1 MIGKISTGKSFRGCL
16 NYLHEG
22 RLQQNKAL
30 QEIEQ
35 EKKQTQVI
43 CYNQCFGNKKE
54 LIQQFN
60 EVRHLNSKLSKPV
73 LHASLSFAHSD
84 QLSNQD
90 KVDIAKQMAKDFG
103 FENNQYVVIEH
114 GDRQHQHLHV
124 VANRIGYD
132 TKTVSDSNN
141 YKRMANFCRSIEKEH
156 KLEQVLSPG
165 KFLSKEQRMIP
176 RQDIRK
182 EALKEAIAKFL
193 KQSTGLKE
201 FQNKIIAKG
210 YAIELGRGIA
220 FIDAQAVRFKGSEV
234 GFALLKI
241 EKQLEQNR
249 RIQQEQQHKPGLE
262 EQLRETLKQSQG
274 QKEEQL
280 KKQQKEQKKQQG
292 IKQSGGIS
300 L

>member
-22 RLQQNKAL
+22 RLQQGKAL
-30 QEIEQ
+30 QDIEE
-35 EKKQTQVI
+35 EKKQAQVI

-60 EVRHLNSKLSKPV
+60 EVRYLNPKLSKPV
-73 LHASLSFAHSD
+73 LHASLSFTHSD

-90 KVDIAKQMAKDFG
+90 KIDIGKQMAKDFG

-114 GDRQHQHLHV
+114 SDRQHQHLHI
-124 VANRIGYD
+124 VANRVGYD
-132 TKTVSDSNN
+132 AKTVSDSNN
-141 YKRMANFCRSIEKEH
+141 YKRMANFCRSMERKH
-156 KLEQVLSPG
+156 QLEQVLSPRR
-165 KFLSKEQRMIP
+165 FLSKEERMLP

-193 KQSTGLKE
+193 KQSTTMKE
-201 FQNKIIAKG
+201 FQNKITAKG
-210 YAIELGRGIA
+210 YEVELGRGIA
-220 FIDAQAVRFKGSEV
+220 FTDAQAVRFKGSQV
-234 GFALLKI
+234 GYPLLKI
-241 EKQLEQNR
+241 EKQLAQNR
-249 RIQQEQQHKPGLE
+249 QMQQEEQQKPSLAQ
-262 EQLRETLKQSQG
+262 QLRETILRS

-280 KKQQKEQKKQQG
+280 KKQQEDKQE
-292 IKQSGGIS
+292 IKQSGGFR

>member
-16 NYLHEG
+16 NYLYEG

-35 EKKQTQVI
+35 EKKQAQVI

-60 EVRHLNSKLSKPV
+60 EVRYLNPKLSKPV

-90 KVDIAKQMAKDFG
+90 KIDIGKQMAKDFG

-114 GDRQHQHLHV
+114 ADRQHQHLHI
-124 VANRIGYD
+124 VANRVGYD
-132 TKTVSDSNN
+132 AKTVSDSNN
-141 YKRMANFCRSIEKEH
+141 YKRIANFCRGIEKKH
-156 KLEQVLSPG
+156 QLEQVLSPRR
-165 KFLSKEQRMIP
+165 FLSKEERMLP

-193 KQSTGLKE
+193 KQSTTMKE
-201 FQNKIIAKG
+201 FQNKITAKG
-210 YAIELGRGIA
+210 YEIELGRGIA
-220 FIDAQAVRFKGSEV
+220 FTDAQAVKFKGSQV
-234 GFALLKI
+234 GYPLLKI
-241 EKQLEQNR
+241 EKQLVQNR
-249 RIQQEQQHKPGLE
+249 QMQQEEQQRPSLAQ
-262 EQLRETLKQSQG
+262 QLRETILRS

-280 KKQQKEQKKQQG
+280 KKQQEDKQEV
-292 IKQSGGIS
+292 KQSGGFR

>member
-22 RLQQNKAL
+22 RLQQSKAL

-35 EKKQTQVI
+35 EKKQAQVI

-60 EVRHLNSKLSKPV
+60 EVRYLNPKLSKPV

-90 KVDIAKQMAKDFG
+90 KIDIGKQMAKDFG

-114 GDRQHQHLHV
+114 SDRQHQHLHI
-124 VANRIGYD
+124 VANRVGYD
-132 TKTVSDSNN
+132 AKTVSDSNN
-141 YKRMANFCRSIEKEH
+141 YKRMANFCRTMERKH
-156 KLEQVLSPG
+156 QLEQVLSPR
-165 KFLSKEQRMIP
+165 KFLSKEERILP

-193 KQSTGLKE
+193 KQSTTMKE
-201 FQNKIIAKG
+201 FQNKITAKG
-210 YAIELGRGIA
+210 YEVELGRGIA
-220 FIDAQAVRFKGSEV
+220 FTDAQAVRFKGSQV
-234 GFALLKI
+234 GYPLLKI
-241 EKQLEQNR
+241 EKQLAQNR
-249 RIQQEQQHKPGLE
+249 QMQQEEQQKPSLAQ
-262 EQLRETLKQSQG
+262 QLRETILRS

-280 KKQQKEQKKQQG
+280 KKQQEDKQE
-292 IKQSGGIS
+292 IKQSGGFR

>member
-22 RLQQNKAL
+22 RLQQSKAL

-35 EKKQTQVI
+35 EKKQAQVI
-43 CYNQCFGNKKE
+43 WYNQCFGNKKE

-60 EVRHLNSKLSKPV
+60 EVRYLNPKLSKPV

-90 KVDIAKQMAKDFG
+90 KIDIGKQMAKDFG

-114 GDRQHQHLHV
+114 GDRQHQHLHI
-124 VANRIGYD
+124 VANRVGYD
-132 TKTVSDSNN
+132 AKTVSDSNN
-141 YKRMANFCRSIEKEH
+141 YKRIANFCRSIEKKH
-156 KLEQVLSPG
+156 QLEQVLSPR
-165 KFLSKEQRMIP
+165 KFLSKEERMLP

-193 KQSTGLKE
+193 KQSTTMKE
-201 FQNKIIAKG
+201 FQNKITAKG
-210 YAIELGRGIA
+210 YEIELGRGIA
-220 FIDAQAVRFKGSEV
+220 FTDAQAVRFKGSQV
-234 GFALLKI
+234 GYPLLKI
-241 EKQLEQNR
+241 EKQLAQNR
-249 RIQQEQQHKPGLE
+249 QQQQEQEQQPSMAQKLRE
-262 EQLRETLKQSQG
+262 VIQQQRQQEQLK
-274 QKEEQL
+274 QKEEE
-280 KKQQKEQKKQQG
+280 QQ
-292 IKQSGGIS
+292 IKQSGGFR

>member
-22 RLQQNKAL
+22 RLQQSKAL

-35 EKKQTQVI
+35 EKKQAQVI

-60 EVRHLNSKLSKPV
+60 EVRYLNPKLSKPV

-90 KVDIAKQMAKDFG
+90 KIDIGKQMAKDFG

-114 GDRQHQHLHV
+114 SDRQHQHLHI
-124 VANRIGYD
+124 VANRVGYD
-132 TKTVSDSNN
+132 AKTVSDSNN
-141 YKRMANFCRSIEKEH
+141 YKRMANFCRTMERKH
-156 KLEQVLSPG
+156 QLEQVLSPR
-165 KFLSKEQRMIP
+165 KFLSKEEKMLP

-193 KQSTGLKE
+193 KQSTTMKE
-201 FQNKIIAKG
+201 FQNKITAKG
-210 YAIELGRGIA
+210 YEVELGRGIA
-220 FIDAQAVRFKGSEV
+220 FTDAQAVRFKGSQV
-234 GFALLKI
+234 GYPLLKI
-241 EKQLEQNR
+241 EQQLAQNR
-249 RIQQEQQHKPGLE
+249 QMQQEEQQKPSLAQ
-262 EQLRETLKQSQG
+262 QLRETILRS

-280 KKQQKEQKKQQG
+280 KKQQEDKQE
-292 IKQSGGIS
+292 IKQSGGFR

>member
-22 RLQQNKAL
+22 RLQQSKAL

-35 EKKQTQVI
+35 EKKQAQVI

-60 EVRHLNSKLSKPV
+60 EVRYLNPKLSKPV

-90 KVDIAKQMAKDFG
+90 KIDIGKQMAKDFG

-114 GDRQHQHLHV
+114 SDRQHQHLHI
-124 VANRIGYD
+124 VANRVGYD
-132 TKTVSDSNN
+132 AKTVSDSNN
-141 YKRMANFCRSIEKEH
+141 YKRMANFCRTMERKH
-156 KLEQVLSPG
+156 QLEQVLSPR
-165 KFLSKEQRMIP
+165 KFLSKEERILP

-193 KQSTGLKE
+193 KQSTTIKE
-201 FQNKIIAKG
+201 FQNKITAKG
-210 YAIELGRGIA
+210 YEVELGRGIA
-220 FIDAQAVRFKGSEV
+220 FTDAQAVRFKGSQV
-234 GFALLKI
+234 GYPLLKI
-241 EKQLEQNR
+241 EKQLAQNR
-249 RIQQEQQHKPGLE
+249 QMQQEEQQKPSLAQ
-262 EQLRETLKQSQG
+262 QLRETILKS

-280 KKQQKEQKKQQG
+280 KKQQEDKQE
-292 IKQSGGIS
+292 IKQSGGFR

>member
-22 RLQQNKAL
+22 RLQQSKAL

-35 EKKQTQVI
+35 EKKQAQVI

-60 EVRHLNSKLSKPV
+60 EVRYLNPKLSKPV

-90 KVDIAKQMAKDFG
+90 KIDIGKQMAKDFG

-114 GDRQHQHLHV
+114 SDRQHQHLHI
-124 VANRIGYD
+124 VANRVGYD
-132 TKTVSDSNN
+132 AKTVSDSNN
-141 YKRMANFCRSIEKEH
+141 YKRMANFCRTMERKH
-156 KLEQVLSPG
+156 QLEQVLSPR
-165 KFLSKEQRMIP
+165 KFLSKEERILP

-193 KQSTGLKE
+193 KQSTTMKE
-201 FQNKIIAKG
+201 FQNKITAKG
-210 YAIELGRGIA
+210 YEVELGRGIA
-220 FIDAQAVRFKGSEV
+220 FTDAQAVRFKGSQV
-234 GFALLKI
+234 GYPLLKI
-241 EKQLEQNR
+241 EQQLAQNR
-249 RIQQEQQHKPGLE
+249 QMQQEEQQKPSLAQ
-262 EQLRETLKQSQG
+262 QLRETILRS

-280 KKQQKEQKKQQG
+280 KKQQEDKQE
-292 IKQSGGIS
+292 IKQSGGFR

>member
-22 RLQQNKAL
+22 RLQQSKAL

-35 EKKQTQVI
+35 EKKQAQVI

-60 EVRHLNSKLSKPV
+60 EVRYLNPKLSKPV

-90 KVDIAKQMAKDFG
+90 KIDIGKQMAKDFG

-114 GDRQHQHLHV
+114 SDRQHQHLHI
-124 VANRIGYD
+124 VANRVGYD
-132 TKTVSDSNN
+132 AKTVSDSNN
-141 YKRMANFCRSIEKEH
+141 YKRMANFCRTMERKH
-156 KLEQVLSPG
+156 QLEQVLSPR
-165 KFLSKEQRMIP
+165 KFLSKEERILP

-193 KQSTGLKE
+193 KQSTTMKE
-201 FQNKIIAKG
+201 FQNKITAKG
-210 YAIELGRGIA
+210 YEVELGRGIA
-220 FIDAQAVRFKGSEV
+220 FTDAQAVRFKGSQV
-234 GFALLKI
+234 GYPLLKI
-241 EKQLEQNR
+241 EQQLAQNR
-249 RIQQEQQHKPGLE
+249 QMQQEEQQKPSLAQ
-262 EQLRETLKQSQG
+262 QLREKILRS

-280 KKQQKEQKKQQG
+280 KKQQEDKQE
-292 IKQSGGIS
+292 IKQSGGFR

>member
-22 RLQQNKAL
+22 RLQQSKAL

-35 EKKQTQVI
+35 EKKQAQVI

-60 EVRHLNSKLSKPV
+60 EVRYLNPKLSKPV

-90 KVDIAKQMAKDFG
+90 KIDIGKQMAKDFG

-114 GDRQHQHLHV
+114 ADRQHQHLHV
-124 VANRIGYD
+124 VANRVGYD
-132 TKTVSDSNN
+132 AKTVSDSNN
-141 YKRMANFCRSIEKEH
+141 YKRIANFCRSIEKKH
-156 KLEQVLSPG
+156 QLQQVLSPRR
-165 KFLSKEQRMIP
+165 FLSKEERMLP

-193 KQSTGLKE
+193 KQSTTMKE
-201 FQNKIIAKG
+201 FQNKITAKG
-210 YAIELGRGIA
+210 YEIELGRGIA
-220 FIDAQAVRFKGSEV
+220 FTDAQAVRLKGSQV
-234 GFALLKI
+234 GYPLLKI
-241 EKQLEQNR
+241 EKQLAQNKQM
-249 RIQQEQQHKPGLE
+249 QQEELQKPSLAQ
-262 EQLRETLKQSQG
+262 QLRETILRSQR
-274 QKEEQL
+274 EEQL
-280 KKQQKEQKKQQG
+280 KKQQEDKQE
-292 IKQSGGIS
+292 IKQSGGFR